1 MTVSRVLIANRGEI
15 AVRIIHAC
23 QGLGID
29 TVLAISDAD
38 RDSAAARLAGR
49 SVCIGPA
56 RATDSYLNIGA
67 IVAAA
72 LGTGADAVHP
82 GYGFLA
88 ENPRLAEAC
97 VAEGLTFI
105 GPTSAQIREMGNKLQ
120 ARAIAR
126 ECAIPLLNGSEE
138 VRSPDEAIA
147 VADRIGFP
155 VMLKAAAGG
164 GGRGIKIVT
173 DHHSVREMFSS
184 AAAEARS
191 AFGDDTLYLER
202 YIRNARHIEVQVLGD
217 RFGNIIHL
225 GERDCSLQ
233 RRHQKMVEEAPAPDI
248 SSTLRQRICEAAV
261 TLGRKIGY
269 ENAGTVEFLVDQ
281 DAKEFFF
288 LEMNTRIQVEH
299 PVTEMITGIDLVQ
312 EQLRIARGERLR
324 FLQSDVTFR
333 GHAIECR
340 INAESP
346 SENFRPHPGR
356 ITTWLPPQGP
366 NIRLDTHCYAGY
378 TVPMFYDSMLGKLIV
393 YGSDRA
399 EAMERMRRALE
410 QFVIVGIPTTL
421 PFLHFVMTHAGFVAG
436 NVSTHLVDQMI
447 PQMLAQTKTR
457 KDESSQSAKEQAIP

>member
-1 MTVSRVLIANRGEI
+1 MTVSRILIANRGEI
-15 AVRIIHAC
+15 AVRIIEAC
-23 QGLGID
+23 QALGID
-29 TVLAISDAD
+29 TVLAVSDAD
-38 RDSAAARLAGR
+38 RESVPARIAGR
-49 SVCIGPA
+49 TVCIGPA
-56 RATDSYLNIGA
+56 RASDSYLNVGA
-67 IVAAA
+67 IIAAA
-72 LGTGADAVHP
+72 LGTGSDAVHP

-88 ENPRLAEAC
+88 ESPRLAEAC
-97 VAEGLTFI
+97 AAEGLTFI

-120 ARAIAR
+120 ARALAR
-126 ECAIPLLNGSEE
+126 DCGVPLLNGSEE
-138 VRSPDEAIA
+138 VRSPEETAA
-147 VADRIGFP
+147 VADRLGFP

-173 DHHSVREMFSS
+173 DHHSIGQMFSS
-184 AAAEARS
+184 ATAEARS
-191 AFGDDTLYLER
+191 AFGDDTLYLEK

-233 RRHQKMVEEAPAPDI
+233 RRQQKMVEEAPAPEI
-248 SSTLRQRICEAAV
+248 SGTLRQKIRDAAV

-269 ENAGTVEFLVDQ
+269 ENAGTVEFLVDH
-281 DAKEFFF
+281 DAKAFYF

-312 EQLRIARGERLR
+312 EQIRIARGEQLR
-324 FLQSDVTFR
+324 FVQPDVTFR

-346 SENFRPHPGR
+346 EEGFRPHPGR
-356 ITTWLPPQGP
+356 IVTWLPPHGP

-393 YGSDRA
+393 YGSDRP
-399 EAMERMRRALE
+399 EAVERMRRALE

-421 PFLHFVMTHAGFVAG
+421 PFLQFVMSHAGFVAG
-436 NVSTHLVDQMI
+436 NVSTRLVDQMI
-447 PQMLAQTKTR
+447 PQMLAQSKIR
-457 KDESSQSAKEQAIP
+457 MDESNRSP